1 MPLAVFSFSVK
12 KNLGIS
18 SFTKLSEVTITL
30 ALLTLLC
37 IHFVK
42 KTNANVMFTVCGK
55 LKVSTIS
62 IFFFFG
68 GSFLCVFN
76 HGREQGSKEVGQGG
90 LLES

>member
-18 SFTKLSEVTITL
+18 SFSKLSEVTITL

-62 IFFFFG
+62 IFFFLVEVF
-68 GSFLCVFN
+68 CVFSIM
-76 HGREQGSKEVGQGG
+76 EGSKGPRRWGRG
-90 LLES
+90 AY